1 MTEKGNDNALWLFSQ
16 LSMEYILN
24 VCCVGAVDHLLR
36 LKISANSLGQT
47 APPYSTE
54 NKGFDVD
61 ERMLFDLKK
70 KAVKELYSLLA
81 LENLTYRE
89 RLQGDIFDYLRESD
103 QTVFHPWGY
112 FDFRL
117 SEYQRLAEKAVDHIL
132 NQYWEQRDY
141 QRCLKLIGETVS
153 HADRRLRIL
162 HVIFLSS
169 GGFLL
174 LNEQLEVLER
184 EELRSE
190 LDTAVDLGLKL
201 DDVLAAAF
209 LFYAPERI
217 VVHNYQSAGA
227 RVSAMV
233 WDLAGV
239 PVKFCTGCAVCRKYI
254 IPVFA
259 DV

>member
-1 MTEKGNDNALWLFSQ
+1 MIEKGNEDALWLFSQ

-36 LKISANSLGQT
+36 LKLSANFAKRGEPLYP
-47 APPYSTE
+47 AE
-54 NKGFDVD
+54 NQSSDFDEQV
-61 ERMLFDLKK
+61 LPDLKK
-70 KAVKELYSLLA
+70 RAVKELYGLLA
-81 LENLTYRE
+81 LDNLTYRE
-89 RLQGDIFDYLRESD
+89 RLQGDIFDYLKESGRA
-103 QTVFHPWGY
+103 VFHPWGY

-132 NQYWEQRDY
+132 NQYWEQQDY
-141 QRCLKLIGETVS
+141 QRCLKVIGKAV
-153 HADRRLRIL
+153 ARAGRRLRVL

-174 LNEQLEVLER
+174 LDENLEVLER
-184 EELRSE
+184 EDLRSE

-209 LFYAPERI
+209 IFYAPERI
-217 VVHNYQSAGA
+217 VAHNYQSVGK
-227 RVSAMV
+227 RVSSMV

-239 PVKFCTGCAVCRKYI
+239 PVKFCTGCAVCHKYV
-254 IPVFA
+254 IPIFA